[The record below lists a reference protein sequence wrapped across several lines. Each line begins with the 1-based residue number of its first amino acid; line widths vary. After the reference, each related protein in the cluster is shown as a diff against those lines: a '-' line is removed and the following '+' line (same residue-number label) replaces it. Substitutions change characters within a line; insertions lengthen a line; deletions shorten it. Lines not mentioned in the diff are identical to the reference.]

1 MSEGMGINYSYLK
14 ITSLLLAS
22 TRDELEEVLRIT
34 DTFVSKQQLRIN
46 EKKIIATSNNN
57 QENIVNENQNFK
69 LEKKNQKEIPKRN
82 SNQKSRTCR

>member
-34 DTFVSKQQLRIN
+34 DTFVSK
-46 EKKIIATSNNN
+46 
-57 QENIVNENQNFK
+57 
-69 LEKKNQKEIPKRN
+69 
-82 SNQKSRTCR
+82 

>member
-34 DTFVSKQQLRIN
+34 DTFVGKQQLRIN

>member
-14 ITSLLLAS
+14 IASLLLAS

>member
-14 ITSLLLAS
+14 IASLLLAS

-69 LEKKNQKEIPKRN
+69 LEKKNSKEIPKRN

>member
-69 LEKKNQKEIPKRN
+69 LEKKKLEGNP
-82 SNQKSRTCR
+82 

>member
-14 ITSLLLAS
+14 IASLLLAS

-82 SNQKSRTCR
+82 SN

>member
-1 MSEGMGINYSYLK
+1 MSEEMGINSSYLK

-82 SNQKSRTCR
+82 SN